1 MRHCSESFL
10 ALREQGRGKNDRPE
24 PAGWPDVE
32 APRSRHHKEWKML
45 KAFTT
50 GSAIVAAVVLG
61 GLAYAQT
68 TPAPKPGEGAMKLS
82 QAECQSIWNKLD
94 AAKSGSISEAQAQPH
109 VSDFD
114 AVDTNNDGKLSQTEF
129 QAGCDRGQVRASAAT
144 GPGTGAPGSP
154 APKK

>member
-1 MRHCSESFL
+1 M
-10 ALREQGRGKNDRPE
+10 AGRNLLDGLTLMPH
-24 PAGWPDVE
+24 G
-32 APRSRHHKEWKML
+32 SRHEKEWKML

-68 TPAPKPGEGAMKLS
+68 TPAPGPGGSAMKLS
-82 QAECQSIWNKLD
+82 QAECQSLWNKLD
-94 AAKSGSISEAQAQPH
+94 SAKSGSVSATQTRPH
-109 VSDFD
+109 ITDFK

-129 QAGCDRGQVRASAAT
+129 QAGCDRGQVHGSATT
-144 GPGTGAPGSP
+144 GPGSGTGAPAP